1 LVGAE
6 PDANYEI
13 LRELA
18 ERLMCHPHPEGSIS
32 AELFVR
38 GLPDSIDPGLPLP
51 AGAYLWGSQL
61 QRLAG
66 RPASMEA
73 VLDVDGEP
81 SVLLDA
87 YEGEL
92 RRAGWS
98 TFEGFGPRHGG
109 FLGAEMG
116 DGRMLQQ
123 GGAGP
128 VLMVSAVARQG
139 APTDVRI
146 RLDWEMA
153 RHMPRGP
160 RGMPPGPDLLPPLR
174 PPSGVAM
181 RGLSGSGG
189 SGRWTSE
196 TTLQTDRP
204 VAELE
209 AHFATQLARAG
220 WTRSGGNAD
229 DPVAWSAWQLP
240 GDEGWRGA
248 LLVLAAFGPTEA
260 FVSVRIERT
269 ESDEPGPSYFALS
282 R

>member
-1 LVGAE
+1 VAVE
-6 PDANYEI
+6 PDSNEQV

-18 ERLMCHPHPEGSIS
+18 ERLMCHPHPEGRIS

-38 GLPDSIDPGLPLP
+38 RLPDSMDPGLPLP
-51 AGAYLWGSQL
+51 AGAQLWGSQL

-66 RPASMEA
+66 RTASMEA

-81 SVLLDA
+81 SALLDA
-87 YEGEL
+87 YEDEL

-98 TFEGFGPRHGG
+98 TFEGFGPPDGG
-109 FLGAEMG
+109 FVGAEMG
-116 DGRMLQQ
+116 DGRVLQQ

-128 VLMVSAVARQG
+128 VLAVSAVARQG

-153 RHMPRGP
+153 RHMPTGP
-160 RGMPPGPDLLPPLR
+160 RGMPPGADLLPPLR

-181 RGLSGSGG
+181 RGMSGSGG

-204 VAELE
+204 VVELE
-209 AHFATQLARAG
+209 AHFPAQLARAG
-220 WTRSGGNAD
+220 WTRSGGSAD
-229 DPVAWSAWQLP
+229 DVVGWSAWQLP

-248 LLVLAAFGPTEA
+248 LFVLAAFGPMEA
-260 FVSVRIERT
+260 VVSVRIERS
-269 ESDEPGPSYFALS
+269 ESDEPGAAYFALG